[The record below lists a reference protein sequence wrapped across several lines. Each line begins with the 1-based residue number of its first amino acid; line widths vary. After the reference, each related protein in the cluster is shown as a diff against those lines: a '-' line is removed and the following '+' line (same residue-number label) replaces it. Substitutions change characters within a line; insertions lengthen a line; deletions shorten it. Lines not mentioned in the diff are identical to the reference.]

1 MKVQCSIF
9 YSNPSIRNPSS
20 ELCQI
25 STLFISFISVI
36 SIFPFGRKTAIFVL
50 NFHLTFSIF
59 YDIILIVFYP
69 LHGSKEISFVHFLE
83 RNWQIPIRKLK
94 RMIEVRELTKSYGT
108 TVAVDHVTFDAH
120 AGEVLGF
127 LGPNGAGKTTTMRIL
142 TCYLSADTGSATVAG
157 YDVFEESVEVRKHI
171 GYLPESA
178 PLYTDMGVIE
188 YLNFMT
194 QVRNVPK
201 SQRKERIRTVID
213 TCGLEDVIQKDIG
226 ELSKGYRQ
234 RVGLAQSLIHDPP
247 ILILDEPT
255 SGLDPSQIIEIR
267 NLIKNIGQEKLV
279 LFSTHILPEVSATCS
294 RILIINNGKIV
305 ANGTPEELSSQ
316 AKGEEIVHI
325 TIRGAQET
333 IEARLNELE
342 FVSQWNCVRT
352 DNGIVSYQINADQGS
367 DAAEALFHIVVE
379 NGWSLT
385 ELRQE
390 SVDLEDVFLNLTDK
404 EQA

>member
-1 MKVQCSIF
+1 MSEET
-9 YSNPSIRNPSS
+9 PSDHYLGRNR
-20 ELCQI
+20 Q
-25 STLFISFISVI
+25 
-36 SIFPFGRKTAIFVL
+36 A
-50 NFHLTFSIF
+50 
-59 YDIILIVFYP
+59 
-69 LHGSKEISFVHFLE
+69 
-83 RNWQIPIRKLK
+83 PIRKLKRLK

-108 TVAVDHVTFDAH
+108 TVAVDNVTFDAH

-142 TCYLSADTGSATVAG
+142 TCYLSADAGTATVAG

-194 QVRNVPK
+194 QVRNIPK

-213 TCGLEDVIQKDIG
+213 TCGLDDVIQKDIG

-255 SGLDPSQIIEIR
+255 SGLDPNQISEIR

-325 TIRGAQET
+325 TIRGTPET
-333 IEARLNELE
+333 IETQLNELE
-342 FVSQWNCVRT
+342 FVSQWNKVGT
-352 DNGIVSYQINADQGS
+352 DNGTVTYQINAAQGS
-367 DAAEALFHIVVE
+367 GAAEALFHVVVE

-390 SVDLEDVFLNLTDK
+390 SLDLEDVFRNLTDK

>member
-1 MKVQCSIF
+1 
-9 YSNPSIRNPSS
+9 
-20 ELCQI
+20 
-25 STLFISFISVI
+25 
-36 SIFPFGRKTAIFVL
+36 
-50 NFHLTFSIF
+50 
-59 YDIILIVFYP
+59 
-69 LHGSKEISFVHFLE
+69 
-83 RNWQIPIRKLK
+83 
-94 RMIEVRELTKSYGT
+94 
-108 TVAVDHVTFDAH
+108 
-120 AGEVLGF
+120 GF

-142 TCYLSADTGSATVAG
+142 TCYLSADAGTATVAG

-194 QVRNVPK
+194 QVRNIPK

-213 TCGLEDVIQKDIG
+213 TCGLDDVIQKDIG

-255 SGLDPSQIIEIR
+255 SGLDPNQISEIR

-325 TIRGAQET
+325 TIRGTQET
-333 IEARLNELE
+333 IETQLNELE
-342 FVSQWNCVRT
+342 FVSQWNKVGT
-352 DNGIVSYQINADQGS
+352 DNGTVTYQINAAQGS
-367 DAAEALFHIVVE
+367 DAAEALFYVVVE

-390 SVDLEDVFLNLTDK
+390 SLDLEDVFRNLTDK

>member
-1 MKVQCSIF
+1 
-9 YSNPSIRNPSS
+9 
-20 ELCQI
+20 
-25 STLFISFISVI
+25 
-36 SIFPFGRKTAIFVL
+36 
-50 NFHLTFSIF
+50 
-59 YDIILIVFYP
+59 
-69 LHGSKEISFVHFLE
+69 
-83 RNWQIPIRKLK
+83 
-94 RMIEVRELTKSYGT
+94 MIKVRELTKSYGT
-108 TVAVDHVTFDAH
+108 TVAVDNVTFDAD

-142 TCYLSADTGSATVAG
+142 TCYLSADAGTATVAG

-188 YLNFMT
+188 YLNFMA
-194 QVRNVPK
+194 QVRNIPK

-213 TCGLEDVIQKDIG
+213 TCGLDDVIQKDIG

-255 SGLDPSQIIEIR
+255 SGLDPNQISEIR

-325 TIRGAQET
+325 TIRGIQET
-333 IEARLNELE
+333 IETQLNELE
-342 FVSQWNCVRT
+342 FVSQWNQVGT
-352 DNGIVSYQINADQGS
+352 DNGTVTYQVNAAQGS
-367 DAAEALFHIVVE
+367 DAAEALFHVVVE

-390 SVDLEDVFLNLTDK
+390 SVDLEDVFRNLTDK
-404 EQA
+404 EQT

>member
-1 MKVQCSIF
+1 
-9 YSNPSIRNPSS
+9 
-20 ELCQI
+20 
-25 STLFISFISVI
+25 
-36 SIFPFGRKTAIFVL
+36 
-50 NFHLTFSIF
+50 
-59 YDIILIVFYP
+59 
-69 LHGSKEISFVHFLE
+69 
-83 RNWQIPIRKLK
+83 
-94 RMIEVRELTKSYGT
+94 MIEVRELTKSYGT
-108 TVAVDHVTFDAH
+108 TIAVDHVTFDAH

-178 PLYTDMGVIE
+178 PLYADMGVIE

-194 QVRNVPK
+194 QVRNIPK
-201 SQRKERIRTVID
+201 SQRKERIRAVID

-316 AKGEEIVHI
+316 AKGDEIVHI

-333 IEARLNELE
+333 IESQLDALE
-342 FVSQWNCVRT
+342 FVSQWNRVGT
-352 DNGIVSYQINADQGS
+352 DNGTISYQINAAQGS
-367 DAAEALFHIVVE
+367 DAAEALFRVVVE

-390 SVDLEDVFLNLTDK
+390 SVDLEDVFLNLTHKD
-404 EQA
+404 QV

>member
-1 MKVQCSIF
+1 
-9 YSNPSIRNPSS
+9 
-20 ELCQI
+20 
-25 STLFISFISVI
+25 
-36 SIFPFGRKTAIFVL
+36 
-50 NFHLTFSIF
+50 
-59 YDIILIVFYP
+59 
-69 LHGSKEISFVHFLE
+69 
-83 RNWQIPIRKLK
+83 
-94 RMIEVRELTKSYGT
+94 MIEVRELTKSYGT
-108 TVAVDHVTFDAH
+108 TVAVDNVTFDAH

-142 TCYLSADTGSATVAG
+142 TCYLSADAGTATVAG

-194 QVRNVPK
+194 QVRNIPK

-213 TCGLEDVIQKDIG
+213 TCGLDDVIQKDIG

-267 NLIKNIGQEKLV
+267 NLIRNIGQEKLV

-305 ANGTPEELSSQ
+305 ANGTPAELSSQ

-325 TIRGAQET
+325 TIRGTQET
-333 IEARLNELE
+333 IEAQLNALE
-342 FVSQWNCVRT
+342 FVSQWHHVGT
-352 DNGIVSYQINADQGS
+352 DNGTLRYQINAAQGS
-367 DAAEALFHIVVE
+367 DAAEALFHLVVE

-404 EQA
+404 EQP

>member
-1 MKVQCSIF
+1 
-9 YSNPSIRNPSS
+9 
-20 ELCQI
+20 
-25 STLFISFISVI
+25 
-36 SIFPFGRKTAIFVL
+36 
-50 NFHLTFSIF
+50 
-59 YDIILIVFYP
+59 
-69 LHGSKEISFVHFLE
+69 
-83 RNWQIPIRKLK
+83 
-94 RMIEVRELTKSYGT
+94 MIEVRELTKSYGT
-108 TVAVDHVTFDAH
+108 TLAVDQVTFDAH
-120 AGEVLGF
+120 PGEVLGF

-142 TCYLSADTGSATVAG
+142 TCYLSADAGSASVAG

-178 PLYTDMGVIE
+178 PLYADMGVIE

-194 QVRNVPK
+194 QVRDIPK

-267 NLIKNIGQEKLV
+267 NLIKDIGQEKLV

-305 ANGTPEELSSQ
+305 ANGTPAELSSQ
-316 AKGEEIVHI
+316 AKGDEIVHI
-325 TIRGAQET
+325 TIRGTHET
-333 IEARLNELE
+333 IDAQLNALE
-342 FVSQWNCVRT
+342 FVSQWNCVGT
-352 DNGIVSYQINADQGS
+352 DDGTVSYKINASQGS

-390 SVDLEDVFLNLTDK
+390 SIDLEDVFLNLTHK
-404 EQA
+404 EHV

>member
-1 MKVQCSIF
+1 
-9 YSNPSIRNPSS
+9 
-20 ELCQI
+20 
-25 STLFISFISVI
+25 
-36 SIFPFGRKTAIFVL
+36 
-50 NFHLTFSIF
+50 
-59 YDIILIVFYP
+59 
-69 LHGSKEISFVHFLE
+69 
-83 RNWQIPIRKLK
+83 
-94 RMIEVRELTKSYGT
+94 MIEVRELTKSYGT
-108 TVAVDHVTFDAH
+108 TIAVDHVTFDAH

-178 PLYTDMGVIE
+178 PLYADMGVIE

-194 QVRNVPK
+194 QVRNIPK
-201 SQRKERIRTVID
+201 SQRKERIRAVID

-316 AKGEEIVHI
+316 AKGDEIVHI

-333 IEARLNELE
+333 IESQLDALE
-342 FVSQWNCVRT
+342 FVSQWNRVGT
-352 DNGIVSYQINADQGS
+352 DNGTVSYQINAAQGS
-367 DAAEALFHIVVE
+367 DAAEALFRVVVE

-390 SVDLEDVFLNLTDK
+390 SVDLEDVFLNLTHKD
-404 EQA
+404 QV

>member
-1 MKVQCSIF
+1 MSEDT
-9 YSNPSIRNPSS
+9 PSAHCLRHNRQVPI
-20 ELCQI
+20 
-25 STLFISFISVI
+25 
-36 SIFPFGRKTAIFVL
+36 KT
-50 NFHLTFSIF
+50 
-59 YDIILIVFYP
+59 
-69 LHGSKEISFVHFLE
+69 
-83 RNWQIPIRKLK
+83 LK

-108 TVAVDHVTFDAH
+108 TVAVDNVTFDAH

-142 TCYLSADTGSATVAG
+142 TCYLSADAGSATVAG
-157 YDVFEESVEVRKHI
+157 YDVFEASVEVRKHI

-194 QVRNVPK
+194 QVRNIPK
-201 SQRKERIRTVID
+201 SQRKERIRRVID

-325 TIRGAQET
+325 TIRGTQET
-333 IEARLNELE
+333 IEAQLNALE
-342 FVSQWNCVRT
+342 FVSQWNHVGT
-352 DNGIVSYQINADQGS
+352 DNGIVSYQINAAQGS
-367 DAAEALFHIVVE
+367 DAAEALFHVVVE

-404 EQA
+404 EQT

>member
-1 MKVQCSIF
+1 
-9 YSNPSIRNPSS
+9 
-20 ELCQI
+20 
-25 STLFISFISVI
+25 
-36 SIFPFGRKTAIFVL
+36 
-50 NFHLTFSIF
+50 
-59 YDIILIVFYP
+59 
-69 LHGSKEISFVHFLE
+69 
-83 RNWQIPIRKLK
+83 
-94 RMIEVRELTKSYGT
+94 MIEVRELTKSYGPT
-108 TVAVDHVTFDAH
+108 IAVNQVTFDAH

-178 PLYTDMGVIE
+178 PLYADMGVLE

-194 QVRNVPK
+194 QVRHIPK
-201 SQRKERIRTVID
+201 SQRKERTRAVID
-213 TCGLEDVIQKDIG
+213 ICGLEDVIQKDIG

-267 NLIKNIGQEKLV
+267 NLIKDIGKEKLV

-294 RILIINNGKIV
+294 RILIINDGKIV
-305 ANGTPEELSSQ
+305 ANGTPDELSSQ
-316 AKGEEIVHI
+316 AKGEDTVHI
-325 TIRGAQET
+325 AIRAPQEA
-333 IEARLNELE
+333 IETKLDTLA
-342 FVSQWNCVRT
+342 FVSQWNHVKT
-352 DNGIVSYQINADQGS
+352 DDGVVGYKITAEQGS
-367 DAAEALFHIVVE
+367 DAAEALFHVVVE

-390 SVDLEDVFLNLTDK
+390 SVDLEDVFLNLTVR
-404 EQA
+404 EQE

>member
-1 MKVQCSIF
+1 
-9 YSNPSIRNPSS
+9 
-20 ELCQI
+20 
-25 STLFISFISVI
+25 
-36 SIFPFGRKTAIFVL
+36 
-50 NFHLTFSIF
+50 
-59 YDIILIVFYP
+59 
-69 LHGSKEISFVHFLE
+69 
-83 RNWQIPIRKLK
+83 
-94 RMIEVRELTKSYGT
+94 MIEVRELTKSYGT
-108 TVAVDHVTFDAH
+108 TVAVDNVTFDAH

-142 TCYLSADTGSATVAG
+142 TCYLSADAGTATVAG

-194 QVRNVPK
+194 QVRNIPK

-213 TCGLEDVIQKDIG
+213 TCGLDDVIQKDIG

-255 SGLDPSQIIEIR
+255 SGLDPNQISEIR

-325 TIRGAQET
+325 TIRGTQET
-333 IEARLNELE
+333 IETQLNELE
-342 FVSQWNCVRT
+342 FVSQWNQVGT
-352 DNGIVSYQINADQGS
+352 DNGTVTYQINAVQGS
-367 DAAEALFHIVVE
+367 DAAEALFHVVVE

-385 ELRQE
+385 ELRQD
-390 SVDLEDVFLNLTDK
+390 SLDLEDVFRNLTDK
-404 EQA
+404 EQT